1 MGEKQLLAGNEALGE
16 AAIIAGCR
24 HYFGY
29 PITPQNE
36 ITAYMAARLP
46 EVGGV
51 FVQSESEIAAI
62 NMVLGAG
69 ATGHTAMTSS
79 SSPGI
84 SLKQEGISY
93 IAGDEVPAVVVNV
106 QRGGPGLG
114 NIAPSQSDYFQATKG
129 GGHGD
134 YNMIVLAPHTVQEM
148 ADLTIKAFDIAEK
161 WRMVTMILTDGVL
174 GQMMEPC
181 TFPDSVPERK
191 YPKDW
196 ILDGNKGREKRI
208 IRSLFLVEG
217 VLEKHNDKLQE
228 KFKRAEK
235 EEIDYEEDHLD
246 DDPEILL
253 VGYGTCFRGEI
264 EARRQL
270 LEQAGIKAALF
281 RPISLWPYPYERL
294 SQIAEEKRIPVFV
307 VEMNAGQM
315 LEDVRMACERFTP
328 VHFYGRLG
336 GGIPTPEAITAE
348 AKKILGKG

>member
-36 ITAYMAARLP
+36 ITAYMARRLP
-46 EVGGV
+46 EVDGV
-51 FVQSESEIAAI
+51 FIQSESEIAAI

-93 IAGDEVPAVVVNV
+93 ITGDEVPAVVVNV
-106 QRGGPGLG
+106 SRGGPGLG

-134 YNMIVLAPHTVQEM
+134 YNIFVLAPHTVQEM
-148 ADLTIKAFDIAEK
+148 ADLTITAFDLAEK
-161 WRMVTMILTDGVL
+161 WRMVSMILADGVL

-181 TFPDSVPERK
+181 TFPDSVPERN

-196 ILDGNKGREKRI
+196 ILDGKKGREKRLI
-208 IRSLFLVEG
+208 CSLYLVEG
-217 VLEKHNDKLQE
+217 VLEKHNEKLQK
-228 KFKRAEK
+228 KFKKAEK
-235 EEIDYEEDHLD
+235 EEIRFEEKDVEGSD
-246 DDPEILL
+246 ILL
-253 VGYGTCFRGEI
+253 VGYGTSFRGQI
-264 EARRQL
+264 EAKRQL
-270 LEQAGIKAALF
+270 GEFGVKAGLF
-281 RPISLWPYPYERL
+281 RPITLWPFPYDRL
-294 SQIAEEKRIPVFV
+294 SEIAEKTKMPALV

-315 LEDVRMACERFTP
+315 LEDVRMAYERFAP

-336 GGIPTPEAITAE
+336 GGIPTPEAVTAE
-348 AKKILGKG
+348 VKKILGKG